1 MKPEESAPNPPEPLS
16 PNGENAPP
24 NATPSAV
31 AAPKPIAHLEFKAL
45 LLLAFVA
52 LLIVT
57 FMGYVMVARGV
68 FEKTQTLVLLS
79 EDSEGVLVGMDL
91 TFSGFPIG
99 RVGRIDLHSD
109 GKVRIVIDVPAKD
122 AKWLRTTSIFTM
134 EKSVVGDTKIRAF
147 TGVLTDPP
155 LPPGAERPVL
165 RGDSSSEIPK
175 LMATARALLENVERI
190 TAADSSLNTS
200 LANLQTMTGGLNT
213 SLAGKYGVLGTVLG
227 GEANAK
233 RVIAALDQT
242 NALLAKA
249 DVRVFGD
256 KGVMNDTQASIQQL
270 TALLQDARASLTKVD
285 AVLAEAQATAAE
297 YKGVAVQAQGV
308 ASEARGL
315 VANVRN
321 ATTDLGILRT
331 EVDASLRKINSMVDE
346 INRKWPFPRDRE
358 IKLP

>member
-1 MKPEESAPNPPEPLS
+1 MNPEESALTPPEPS
-16 PNGENAPP
+16 PTSVPA
-24 NATPSAV
+24 SASAAM
-31 AAPKPIAHLEFKAL
+31 AAPKPIAHLEVKAV

-52 LLIVT
+52 LLIAAFVA
-57 FMGYVMVARGV
+57 YVMVARGV
-68 FEKTQTLVLLS
+68 FENTQTLVLLS
-79 EDSEGVLVGMDL
+79 EDSEGVQVGMDL

-99 RVGRIDLHSD
+99 RVKRIDLHND
-109 GKVRIVIDVPAKD
+109 GKVRITIDVPAKD

-147 TGVLTDPP
+147 SGVLTDPP
-155 LPPGAERPVL
+155 LPPGAERAVL
-165 RGDSSSEIPK
+165 RGDSTSEIPK
-175 LMATARALLENVERI
+175 LMATARSLLENVERI

-200 LANLQTMTGGLNT
+200 LANLQTMTGGLST

-249 DVRVFGD
+249 DQRVFGD

-285 AVLAEAQATAAE
+285 AVLAEAQATATE

-346 INRKWPFPRDRE
+346 INRKWPFARDRE

>member
-1 MKPEESAPNPPEPLS
+1 MKPEETPQPTDTNPPEP
-16 PNGENAPP
+16 AP
-24 NATPSAV
+24 V
-31 AAPKPIAHLEFKAL
+31 AGAPAPAPIAHLEFKAL

-52 LLIVT
+52 VLIAT
-57 FMGYVMVARGV
+57 FVGYVMVARGV
-68 FEKTQTLVLLS
+68 FEKTQTLVLLAD
-79 EDSEGVLVGMDL
+79 DSEGVSVGMDL

-109 GKVRIVIDVPAKD
+109 GKVRIIVNVPTKD

-147 TGVLTDPP
+147 SGVLTDPP
-155 LPPGAERPVL
+155 LLPGAERAVL
-165 RGDSSSEIPK
+165 RGDSTSEIPR
-175 LMATARALLENVERI
+175 LMATARSLLENVERI

-200 LANLQTMTGGLNT
+200 FANLQNITGGLNT
-213 SLAGKYGVLGTVLG
+213 SLAGKYGMLGTVLG

-249 DVRVFGD
+249 DQRVFGA
-256 KGVMNDTQASIQQL
+256 KGVMDDTQASIQQL
-270 TALLQDARASLTKVD
+270 TALLQDARTSLTKVD
-285 AVLAEAQATAAE
+285 AVLAEAQATAVE

-315 VANVRN
+315 VANVRG
-321 ATTDLGILRT
+321 ATTDLGLLRT
-331 EVDASLRKINSMVDE
+331 EVEASLRKINNMVDE
-346 INRKWPFPRDRE
+346 INRKWPFARDRE